1 MDFRQIGRAIRTNWV
16 FSLVAFVVC
25 VGIGA
30 ASALLP
36 AKQYQATALIVANPT
51 PGSDSTSSVAAIQ
64 FFLPQL
70 ALEAEDAAELDQV
83 AKGVPARYANDAV
96 ALAATSDPATGTI
109 TVTGNSTDPEAA
121 AAYVNA
127 NSRLLVKLAA
137 SNTYFT
143 LVLPTP
149 ASVPDA
155 PTNPR
160 KEILLASIVLGLIAA
175 VLVALGA
182 DAIRRRLNQV
192 EETRS
197 LLNIPVLAEV
207 PRMGRHAL
215 HPSEVFKKGAHPLI
229 LEAFQEMRSNL
240 LLALPS
246 DRPAAIAVIS
256 GDAGEGKSSVA
267 SDLAWVLASERRQ
280 VTVIDCDLRKPT
292 MHLLLGTALGPG
304 VSGRRTLDLSHLMCA
319 TDNSYLNVIP
329 AGIPDRHPVD
339 IISAHL
345 PALLSELRDDG
356 SHVVIDCPPLIGVAE
371 TLLVAAM
378 VDVVVLVVDARHYD
392 PAHVQ
397 QYKARLEE
405 AGATVIGV
413 VLNRVRMA
421 AKRWDRSHNYA
432 VPEPED
438 VGTVVPVTQSSRIT
452 APKPKPNPN
461 PNPTIKP
468 STVNN
473 LPPPPT
479 KRRSAS

>member
-16 FSLVAFVVC
+16 YALLAFLVC
-25 VGIGA
+25 LGVGG
-30 ASALLP
+30 ASAVLP
-36 AKQYQATALIVANPT
+36 AKQYQATALLLAT
-51 PGSDSTSSVAAIQ
+51 PNSTSADPTGSVAAIQ

-70 ALEAEDAAELDQV
+70 ALEAQDSAEV
-83 AKGVPARYANDAV
+83 RAVTRTVPARYADLPVSLSAV
-96 ALAATSDPATGTI
+96 SDPATGTI
-109 TVTGNSTDPEAA
+109 TVTGTSTNPEAA
-121 AAYVNA
+121 AAFVNA
-127 NSRLLVKLAA
+127 DARQLSALEAKDAYFSLVSPA
-137 SNTYFT
+137 
-143 LVLPTP
+143 P
-149 ASVPDA
+149 ASVPGA

-160 KEILLASIVLGLIAA
+160 KEILFASFVLGLIAA

-192 EETRS
+192 EETRN
-197 LLNIPVLAEV
+197 LLNLPVLAEV

-215 HPSEVFKKGAHPLI
+215 HPSEVFKRGAHPLI

-280 VTVIDCDLRKPT
+280 VTVVDCDLRKPT

-304 VSGRRTLDLSHLMCA
+304 VSGRRTLDLAHLLCA

-339 IISAHL
+339 IISAYV
-345 PALLSELRDDG
+345 PTLLSDLRDDG
-356 SHVVIDCPPLIGVAE
+356 SHVIVDCPPLIGVAE

-378 VDVVVLVVDARHYD
+378 VDVVVLVVDARHFD
-392 PAHVQ
+392 PTHVQ
-397 QYKARLEE
+397 QYKTRLEE

-413 VLNRVRMA
+413 VLNRVRMG

-432 VPEPED
+432 VPEPEE
-438 VGTVVPVTQSSRIT
+438 VGTVVAVTQ
-452 APKPKPNPN
+452 APR
-461 PNPTIKP
+461 
-468 STVNN
+468 TVI
-473 LPPPPT
+473 PPA
-479 KRRSAS
+479 KHRRSAS